1 MIIPEVEIKW
11 SSILLEKPVNYKR
24 EREVHERNIKLL
36 IEFDIDERERISLMK
51 KRVSEKLSH

>member
-36 IEFDIDERERISLMK
+36 IEFDIEERERITLMK
-51 KRVSEKLSH
+51 KRVSERLSH

>member
-36 IEFDIDERERISLMK
+36 IEFDIDERERITLMK